1 MKSIISLLSISCL
14 LLTLCLAGCKGAAEH
29 SPGRTITVSI
39 APLSGMAAAIAGEQ
53 YGISTLMPDGMSPET
68 YELTPGRVLELGNCS
83 LLLRVGSLG
92 FEQTL
97 TERLGGAMPA
107 TRIVSLGSN
116 IEKLEDKDCDH
127 ASGEDPHL
135 WMSPRNMQTC
145 AKRFAKPTPPTP
157 PPIALPPAAIKRI
170 STAWQRKW
178 PVASARPRA
187 APSSSITPRSATL
200 PATSACGR

>member
-116 IEKLEDKDCDH
+116 IEKLDD
-127 ASGEDPHL
+127 
-135 WMSPRNMQTC
+135 
-145 AKRFAKPTPPTP
+145 
-157 PPIALPPAAIKRI
+157 
-170 STAWQRKW
+170 
-178 PVASARPRA
+178 
-187 APSSSITPRSATL
+187 
-200 PATSACGR
+200 